1 MAQPGAWGCLYLGS
15 QCAVFSS
22 LKEEQ
27 LQQGQAE
34 AQNQMPLGLLIVL
47 GDVMSCAYGPS
58 RWVPMGGQR
67 GPVYL
72 LDSGTP
78 WLERCWA
85 EPPALESRDPPSPQ
99 VLLGW
104 MVPEKRPEVT
114 RKGCAQHPDQA
125 LSQTLQPSRP
135 QPGSGARR
143 PWAVERPCLHKLAAP
158 VMALMGSSSLRGS
171 GWRRPD
177 LPLRGPGHYRGGA
190 SRWTKACAAQGF
202 PGKLKGIR
210 RHARSSCWGI
220 CYF

>member
-1 MAQPGAWGCLYLGS
+1 M
-15 QCAVFSS
+15 
-22 LKEEQ
+22 
-27 LQQGQAE
+27 
-34 AQNQMPLGLLIVL
+34 
-47 GDVMSCAYGPS
+47 
-58 RWVPMGGQR
+58 
-67 GPVYL
+67 YL

-78 WLERCWA
+78 WLERSRA

-158 VMALMGSSSLRGS
+158 VMALMGSSSLRSS

-177 LPLRGPGHYRGGA
+177 LPLRGPGHYRGRA
-190 SRWTKACAAQGF
+190 SRWTKACAAHVITW
-202 PGKLKGIR
+202 KNE
-210 RHARSSCWGI
+210 SDV
-220 CYF
+220 